1 MIINEVI
8 STLEELAPTAYAEDF
23 DNVGLL
29 IGDKRAKVTGI
40 LVTLDTLEETVEE
53 AIQNNCNLII
63 SFHPII
69 FKGLKKITG
78 KSYVERVVLKAIKNN
93 IAVYAIHTAL
103 DNSFK
108 GVNYQICEEIGLI
121 NRQVLVP
128 QPQTIKKLVAHV
140 PHKNVEEVRKALF
153 KAGAGSI
160 GNYDD
165 CSFNI
170 PGKGTFKAN
179 DQANPTLGEIGKLHI
194 EEETQLHLT
203 FPKHVETKVLKA
215 LFNAHP
221 YEEVAYEVTTLE
233 NKNQQ
238 IGIGMIG
245 ELRQEEDEVEFLKKI
260 KKTFQ
265 LKVIRHS
272 KLIDKKIKKVAVL
285 GGSGAFAISNAKALQ
300 ADIYITADLKYHDF
314 YQAENKLVLAD
325 IGHYESEQYTKNLLH
340 SYLTKKFRNFAVVL
354 SQKSTNPI
362 QYS

>member
-1 MIINEVI
+1 MTINQVI

-29 IGDKRAKVTGI
+29 VGDKTAEVSGI
-40 LVTLDTLEETVEE
+40 LVTLDTLEETIEE
-53 AIQNNCNLII
+53 AIQEDCNLIV

-78 KSYVERVVLKAIKNN
+78 KSYVERVILKAIKHD
-93 IAVYAIHTAL
+93 IAIYAIHTAL

-108 GVNYQICEEIGLI
+108 GVNHQICEEIGLV

-140 PHKNVEEVRKALF
+140 PHQNVEEVRDALF
-153 KAGAGSI
+153 NAGAGSI

-170 PGKGTFKAN
+170 SGKGTFKAN
-179 DQANPTLGEIGKLHI
+179 EEANPTLGEIGKLHM

-203 FPKHVETKVLKA
+203 YPRHVESKVLKA
-215 LFNAHP
+215 LFTTQP
-221 YEEVAYEVTTLE
+221 YEEVAYEITTLE

-238 IGIGMIG
+238 IGIGMMG
-245 ELRQEEDEVEFLKKI
+245 ELPQAENEVEFLERI
-260 KKTFQ
+260 KKTFH

-272 KLIDKKIKKVAVL
+272 KLLNKEIKKVAVL
-285 GGSGAFAISNAKALQ
+285 GGSGAFAIPNAKALQ

-314 YQAENKLVLAD
+314 YQAENQLVLAD